1 MRTFSCMCS
10 FGELEWMGT
19 GKAKIEPLDLTQKM
33 PKMSYKDGYVTY
45 F

>member
-1 MRTFSCMCS
+1 MKSCMCS